1 MPKNILQALGKIDVA
16 LGGKMDDATN
26 IIDALE
32 QISERIGNLK
42 ESIENINSK
51 QIKLYDINEYNSETG
66 TLVLKTYLTGRFN

>member
-16 LGGKMDDATN
+16 LGGQMDDATN

-51 QIKLYDINEYNSETG
+51 QIKLYDINEYNSEIG

>member
-1 MPKNILQALGKIDVA
+1 
-16 LGGKMDDATN
+16 MDDATN

-51 QIKLYDINEYNSETG
+51 QIKLYDINEYNSEIG

>member
-16 LGGKMDDATN
+16 LGGQMDDATN

-66 TLVLKTYLTGRFN
+66 TLILKTYLTGRFN